1 MSWYI
6 HVKDPAAQRASFT
19 TVWTLW
25 SLWEVQHEGWHFTG
39 IQFHI
44 QKTADSWKL
53 KFWFDLPTGKT
64 RLNPTELL
72 SRILFLCPRSLQST
86 SGAKHWTRAIK
97 GSEKVITKQSASQF
111 TYQLV
116 IKVDSS
122 TLNTLKA
129 VSWTVVLMHASLA
142 LLWQTVGH
150 LPLPCPAATSLSWH
164 PRDSLGT
171 QGTLWTQTQC
181 CLKLAPRAPSFHS
194 CQLRPDTAP
203 EAPLAGSSRTCWVP
217 GSALIFSAIPDTP
230 PTWVEC
236 WGLHPVAT
244 GFSKN
249 FSRPFIVHSIYFR
262 WATGVRDV
270 GVAKGI
276 KLLKCSF

>member
-1 MSWYI
+1 MNTVVPLGSAAWGLTFYWHSVSHSKDCRFLETKI
-6 HVKDPAAQRASFT
+6 LVWSTYWEDKVKPNRAA
-19 TVWTLW
+19 
-25 SLWEVQHEGWHFTG
+25 VQ
-39 IQFHI
+39 
-44 QKTADSWKL
+44 D
-53 KFWFDLPTGKT
+53 
-64 RLNPTELL
+64 
-72 SRILFLCPRSLQST
+72 FLCPRSLQST

-129 VSWTVVLMHASLA
+129 VSWPVVLMHASLA

-181 CLKLAPRAPSFHS
+181 CLKLPPRAPSFHS